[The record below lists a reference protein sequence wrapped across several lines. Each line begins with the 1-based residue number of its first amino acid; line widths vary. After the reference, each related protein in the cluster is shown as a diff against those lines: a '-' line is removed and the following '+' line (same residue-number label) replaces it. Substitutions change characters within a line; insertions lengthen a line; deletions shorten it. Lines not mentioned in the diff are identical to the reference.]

1 VLRALV
7 VPPGSTLV
15 FALAGLALAW
25 RGRRLGFGLALAGL
39 AATWVLAT
47 PLCARVLAAQL
58 EQGQRPFDEATWAA
72 VRSGPSAPGAIVVL
86 GGGAT
91 VDGPPGAGRERLA
104 PGSVQRSVA
113 GARVA
118 RLTGLPVLVS
128 GGTAPWLRGSEAS
141 MMRALLERDLSVA
154 VRWAEDRS
162 RDTAENAALSAALL
176 RADGIASIVLV
187 THAYHMPRARA
198 AFEAQGL
205 AVVPAPH
212 DWIGESRP
220 GLDPR
225 DLWPTARAAEHA
237 WLALHELIGAAWY
250 RLTGAS

>member
-1 VLRALV
+1 MLRALV

-141 MMRALLERDLSVA
+141 MMRA
-154 VRWAEDRS
+154 
-162 RDTAENAALSAALL
+162 
-176 RADGIASIVLV
+176 DGIASIVLV